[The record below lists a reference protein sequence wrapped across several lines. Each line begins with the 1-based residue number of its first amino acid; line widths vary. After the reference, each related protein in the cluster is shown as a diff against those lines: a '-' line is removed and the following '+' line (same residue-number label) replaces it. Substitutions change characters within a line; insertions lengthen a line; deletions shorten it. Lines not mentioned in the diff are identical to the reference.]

1 MGHTPVI
8 GLGARGSL
16 QGSQPCLLGLHPSRF
31 LGCWVS
37 QQGGDLGKGRRGC
50 QVQPGISVHHLLP
63 LERDPTSFRED
74 ERHGWERAGEESE
87 PALKMAGWMEG
98 GREAVRACE
107 PLCPG
112 AWSALLCG
120 QHRSRQ
126 WTGRWRRG
134 HCRAPPPQHPPPT
147 AASGV
152 RFCPGQWPAPESRG
166 PPSGCCVR
174 SLQAHGFRVG
184 RWCCGKVAR
193 APSAVRGDCPGLHSR
208 ARGPG
213 PRTWSSVF

>member
-50 QVQPGISVHHLLP
+50 QVKPGISVHHLLP

-98 GREAVRACE
+98 GRKAVRARE

-120 QHRSRQ
+120 QRRSRQ

-134 HCRAPPPQHPPPT
+134 HCRAPPPDTHTPPQPLEFVSILGSGQPLR
-147 AASGV
+147 AGVPPRGVACGASRPMASAWAG
-152 RFCPGQWPAPESRG
+152 GA
-166 PPSGCCVR
+166 
-174 SLQAHGFRVG
+174 VG
-184 RWCCGKVAR
+184 R
-193 APSAVRGDCPGLHSR
+193 
-208 ARGPG
+208 
-213 PRTWSSVF
+213 